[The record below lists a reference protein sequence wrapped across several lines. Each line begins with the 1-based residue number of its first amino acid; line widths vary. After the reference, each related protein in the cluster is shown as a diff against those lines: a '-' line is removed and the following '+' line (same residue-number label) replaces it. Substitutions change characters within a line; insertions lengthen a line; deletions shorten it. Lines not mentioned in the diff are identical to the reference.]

1 MRKPT
6 FPKQAINSPTPLQS
20 LFFHHRPEPQLLHPQ
35 FPAKQAAATM
45 ADKKPTQ
52 YGSPL
57 HPHIPESTVQKKK
70 KQKKKSNNH

>member
-1 MRKPT
+1 
-6 FPKQAINSPTPLQS
+6 
-20 LFFHHRPEPQLLHPQ
+20 
-35 FPAKQAAATM
+35 M